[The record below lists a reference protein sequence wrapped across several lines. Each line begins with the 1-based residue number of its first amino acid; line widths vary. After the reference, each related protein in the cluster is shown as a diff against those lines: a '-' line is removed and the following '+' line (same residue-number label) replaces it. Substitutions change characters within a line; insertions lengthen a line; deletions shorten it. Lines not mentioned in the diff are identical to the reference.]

1 MASLEFQPVPAGTS
15 AWDHR
20 GATFYVRLLGAA
32 AGSFREAFADV
43 AVPDPH
49 DADVKVVELSVL
61 EFVVLRA
68 CTLDSD
74 ALELEFHLYAVEAA
88 ALARVE
94 SALGRCGFDFTSAP
108 LESLA
113 DRMQRLEIPAA
124 EQGNFCLAAGD
135 FIDLQDCEDSDE
147 DDPDLQHYPLG
158 TEQVELADLV
168 NPYTMKLTPM
178 ADLSLLVR
186 SRWRSLDRRPA
197 RCRFRNILSAC
208 FKAAATFADDR
219 DPDAEDFRAHLGQFL
234 VASSFPFELL
244 KAPVELAM
252 ARADV
257 RSRSDMASD
266 RVLRVVRDRWGLFLP
281 RLGNLSQ
288 ILGGTDAHLGTTLA
302 QQLAVGLE
310 LSELKSIAHF
320 HNLELQA
327 GKYLY
332 VLSITTSAGQPQHL
346 DAAARVA
353 AITAEFDRSQRRSS
367 GPSFSSASSITA
379 DSSSRKSGGNTA
391 SLAGAFHASNVTA
404 FNRWLAVNKPAI
416 CTSLTD
422 SFASGCSKRVLRKA
436 LGMQHLAV
444 LQFLTSKV
452 SSPSDDLFSKLLMH
466 RGHLRPYIS
475 FTLSTPEPSLSARLA
490 FQATPA
496 AAASTA
502 ARLQNAEQ
510 ALKSQGIFIP
520 KPLQDYEISLEL
532 FENFIAGKW
541 HSHCDFYNDGARA
554 IALKAAG
561 GGECALPALAWPL
574 EVFTSKQALTECQKF
589 GDALLNCIGYA
600 KESELGWHGLFG
612 EAANAVDVTTSSVE
626 AGARLWNVVRPQLER
641 AADRFSLSRMGDAEF
656 GFPKFSLES
665 DPFFEA
671 IVTLRRDTEYTAH
684 LFESY
689 SHLRPPQVATVPAQ
703 LAAAAVLVDG
713 TAAAATAAADKAAK
727 DAKRKADADAKALKA
742 KRQKEAARKVK
753 AENADGGAGGGAGGG
768 RNRVGHNANVT
779 IGKLS
784 DKVSVSGDVLTVLY
798 QPQRKDGSAPP
809 AISIKKSISKLDA
822 AFAAHGENPLACKAC
837 YVVRAHSRLEYCNHA
852 DHADHASPTS
862 PAHAFKLDADA
873 RVALCRECGV

>member
-1 MASLEFQPVPAGTS
+1 M
-15 AWDHR
+15 
-20 GATFYVRLLGAA
+20 RLLGAA
-32 AGSFREAFADV
+32 TGSLRESLADI

-49 DADVKVVELSVL
+49 DADVKVVELSIL
-61 EFVVLRA
+61 EFIVLRA
-68 CTLDSD
+68 CTLDND
-74 ALELEFHLYAVEAA
+74 ALELEFHLYAVTAA

-94 SALGRCGFDFTSAP
+94 CALGRCGFDFTSAP
-108 LESLA
+108 LETLA
-113 DRMQRLEIPAA
+113 DRMQNLVIPAA
-124 EQGNFCLAAGD
+124 EVANFCLAAVD
-135 FIDLQDCEDSDE
+135 FIKLQDSEDTDDDE
-147 DDPDLQHYPLG
+147 PDLQSYPLG
-158 TEQVELADLV
+158 TEQVELADLI

-281 RLGNLSQ
+281 RLANLSQ
-288 ILGGTDAHLGTTLA
+288 ILSGTDAHLGTTLA

-310 LSELKSIAHF
+310 LAELKSIAHF
-320 HNLELQA
+320 HNLELQS

-332 VLSITTSAGQPQHL
+332 VLSITTGAGQPQHL

-353 AITAEFDRSQRRSS
+353 AITAEFDRSQRRSG
-367 GPSFSSASSITA
+367 GPSFSTAPSSSA

-391 SLAGAFHASNVTA
+391 SFAGAFHASNVTS
-404 FNRWLAVNKPAI
+404 FNRWLAANKATI
-416 CTSLTD
+416 YTGLADSL
-422 SFASGCSKRVLRKA
+422 ASGCSKRVLRKA
-436 LGMQHLAV
+436 LSMQHLPV

-452 SSPSDDLFSKLLMH
+452 ASPSDDLFSKLLMH

-475 FTLSTPEPSLSARLA
+475 FTLCTPEPSLSARLA

-510 ALKSQGIFIP
+510 ALKSQGIYIP
-520 KPLQDYEISLEL
+520 KPLQDYEIPLEL
-532 FENFIAGKW
+532 FDNFIAGNW
-541 HSHCDFYNDGARA
+541 HSRCDFYNDGARA

-561 GGECALPALAWPL
+561 GSACALPALAWPL
-574 EVFTSKQALTECQKF
+574 EVFNSKQALIECQKF

-600 KESELGWHGLFG
+600 KESELGWHGLFA
-612 EAANAVDVTTSSVE
+612 EAANAVDVTASGIE
-626 AGARLWNVVRPQLER
+626 AGTRLWNVVRPQLER

-671 IVTLRRDTEYTAH
+671 IVNLRRDTEYTAH

-689 SHLRPPQVATVPAQ
+689 SHLRPPQSPAVPAQ
-703 LAAAAVLVDG
+703 LAAAAAVVDG
-713 TAAAATAAADKAAK
+713 TAAAAAAAAAK
-727 DAKRKADADAKALKA
+727 AAKRKADADAKALKA
-742 KRQKEAARKVK
+742 KRQKEAARK
-753 AENADGGAGGGAGGG
+753 AAAAGGNKAGIVKQEPDDQHSP
-768 RNRVGHNANVT
+768 RVT
-779 IGKLS
+779 IGDLS
-784 DKVSVSGDVLTVLY
+784 DKVNINGDTITVIY
-798 QPQRKDGSAPP
+798 QPLTRDDGKQPRE
-809 AISIKKSISKLDA
+809 ITIKNSISKMDA
-822 AFAAHGENPLACKAC
+822 AFAAHGENPIACKSC
-837 YVVRAHSRLEYCNHA
+837 YLVRSRNRLQYCNMAQHA
-852 DHADHASPTS
+852 DHATPTS
-862 PAHAFKLDADA
+862 PAHVFKLDAAA
-873 RVALCRECGV
+873 RVELCKECRT